1 MEHPAAP
8 TARLTERERIVLR
21 QTVSGYKSSEIGNM
35 LGISPK
41 TVDTYRSRIMKKLSL
56 SHRSQLVRYA
66 LDEGLLKA
74 PHS

>member
-1 MEHPAAP
+1 
-8 TARLTERERIVLR
+8 
-21 QTVSGYKSSEIGNM
+21 M